1 MRPVVSVWL
10 RRALRRL
17 PSEVGTVD
25 LRIVGRTLLHA
36 TLVGVVAGLLA
47 ALFGWGVDALQALA
61 LERLAG
67 YVPLRAAGEGHGEAN
82 ASVGDFRPWL
92 ILVLP
97 ALGAALAGWVS
108 ARLAPETAGGGG
120 NAAIRSF
127 HEQGA
132 LTRVRVP
139 FVKVLTSVLTLGT
152 GGAGGREGPTM
163 QIGGASGSVVA
174 RLLRTG
180 ERERK
185 ILYVAGIAAGVSAV
199 FRTPLGAALFATEV
213 LYRDDFEADA
223 LVPAVLASVVS
234 YSTAMPFAAPGH
246 LFAHAPNYPFVPAH
260 LPYFALLA
268 LLEVPVALAFLRAIG
283 LVGRAVARA
292 PGPAWLRPG
301 LGGLALG
308 ALSASLLTVLGRL
321 VDRPGTGFGILG
333 GGYGAAQVA
342 VVGAEWLPDGWKGV
356 YVLLALC
363 GLKLVASALT
373 VGSGGSAGDFAPSL
387 VLGALTGGALGR
399 TLQLLTG
406 DPRIDPGAFAL
417 VGMGAL
423 FGGVAH
429 VPLGSMVIV
438 CELAGS
444 YDLIVPLMLA
454 EGVAFVALRR
464 HALYRAQRKAR
475 DHGLAQAGRAG
486 VPVGELMA
494 APEPASTFA
503 PSTPGRRMLEQ
514 SSVAPQQTTFPVVDE
529 GGRLVGVVPAQALHL
544 LASQDGLAAWVVAG
558 DVLEAPVTARPE
570 EDALSA
576 LVRMVQ
582 AGLRQMLVV
591 DEGGRVIGFLDE
603 ASVVRRLLL
612 ERPAPSSEMTPYG

>member
-1 MRPVVSVWL
+1 MRALADWL
-10 RRALRRL
+10 RRYLARL
-17 PSEVGTVD
+17 PPEVGTVD

-36 TLVGVVAGLLA
+36 TLVGVLAGLLA
-47 ALFGWGVDALQALA
+47 AIFGKGVDLLQAFA

-67 YVPLRAAGEGHGEAN
+67 YVPLRAAGEGGHAAVAGPP
-82 ASVGDFRPWL
+82 FRPWL

-97 ALGAALAGWVS
+97 AAGAALGGWLS
-108 ARLAPETAGGGG
+108 ARFAPETAGGGG
-120 NAAIRSF
+120 NASIRAF

-139 FVKVLTSVLTLGT
+139 FVKILTSVLTLGT

-163 QIGGASGSVVA
+163 LIGGSSGSVVA
-174 RLLRTG
+174 RFLRRG

-234 YSTAMPFAAPGH
+234 YSTAMPFAGPAP
-246 LFAHAPNYPFVPAH
+246 LFAHAPSYLFVPAH
-260 LPYFALLA
+260 LPYFVLLA
-268 LLEVPVALAFLRAIG
+268 LLEVPVALAFLRGIAF
-283 LVGRAVARA
+283 VNRATARA

-308 ALSASLLTVLGRL
+308 ALSATVLTVLGTY
-321 VDRPGTGFGILG
+321 VGRPGTGFGILG

-342 VVGAEWLPDGWKGV
+342 VMGAEWLPGGWAGV

-363 GLKLVASALT
+363 ALKLVAASLT

-399 TLQLLTG
+399 ALALITG
-406 DPRIDPGAFAL
+406 DPRLDPGAFAL

-429 VPLGSMVIV
+429 VPLSSMVLV

-464 HALYRAQRKAR
+464 YALYPAQRKAR
-475 DHGLAQAGRAG
+475 DAGGGPGPGRAG
-486 VPVGELMA
+486 VRVGELMTPSEFA
-494 APEPASTFA
+494 CSFA

-514 SSVAPQQTTFPVVDE
+514 SSASPSQSTFPVIDE
-529 GGRLVGVVPAQALHL
+529 GGRLVGVVPAQALQL
-544 LASQDGLAAWVVAG
+544 VASQEGMADWVVAG
-558 DVLEAPVTARPE
+558 DMLEAPVTARDDD
-570 EDALSA
+570 DALAA
-576 LVRMVQ
+576 LIRMVQ
-582 AGLRQMLVV
+582 AGLRQLPVV
-591 DEGGRVIGFLDE
+591 DGRGGVVGFLDE
-603 ASVVRRLLL
+603 ASVMRRLLID
-612 ERPAPSSEMTPYG
+612 RPTTPPSEQTPYA

>member
-1 MRPVVSVWL
+1 MRALAQQV
-10 RRALRRL
+10 RRAFARL
-17 PSEVGTVD
+17 PVGAGAVD

-36 TLVGVVAGLLA
+36 TLVGVLAGLFA
-47 ALFGWGVDALQALA
+47 SLFGWGVDALQALL

-67 YVPLRAAGEGHGEAN
+67 YEPLRAAGEGGHAAAAGPP
-82 ASVGDFRPWL
+82 FRPWL

-97 ALGAALAGWVS
+97 AAGATLAGWLS
-108 ARLAPETAGGGG
+108 ARFAPETAGGGG

-139 FVKVLTSVLTLGT
+139 FVKVVASVLTLGT

-163 QIGGASGSVVA
+163 QIGGSSGSVVA
-174 RLLRTG
+174 RFLRVG
-180 ERERK
+180 ERERR

-234 YSTAMPFAAPGH
+234 FSVATPFAATTH
-246 LFAHAPNYPFVPAH
+246 LFAHAPSYPFVPAH
-260 LPYFALLA
+260 LPYFVLLA
-268 LLEVPVALAFLRAIG
+268 LVEVPIALAFLRTIA
-283 LVGRAVARA
+283 LVKRVTAGA

-308 ALSASLLTVLGRL
+308 VLSASLLTVLGAY
-321 VDRPGTGFGILG
+321 VGRPGMGFGILG

-342 VVGAEWLPDGWKGV
+342 VVGADWLPVGWAGV
-356 YVLLALC
+356 YVLAALC
-363 GLKLVASALT
+363 GLKLVAASFT

-387 VLGALTGGALGR
+387 VLGALAGGALGR
-399 TLQLLTG
+399 ALQLLTD
-406 DPRIDPGAFAL
+406 DPRLDPGAFAL

-429 VPLGSMVIV
+429 VPLSSMVLV

-464 HALYRAQRKAR
+464 HALYPAQRKAR
-475 DHGLAQAGRAG
+475 DAAGGAGAGRGG
-486 VPVGELMA
+486 VRVAELMS
-494 APEPASTFA
+494 PAERACSFA
-503 PSTPGRRMLEQ
+503 PSTPGRAMLEQ
-514 SSVAPQQTTFPVVDE
+514 SSASPAQVVFPVLDE
-529 GGRLVGVVPAQALHL
+529 EKRLIGLVPAQALQL
-544 LASQDGLAAWVVAG
+544 LASQEGLVAWVVAG
-558 DVLEAPVTARPE
+558 DVLEAPVTARADD
-570 EDALSA
+570 DALAA

-582 AGLRQMLVV
+582 AGLRQLPVV
-591 DEGGRVIGFLDE
+591 DDEGHVAGFLDE
-603 ASVVRRLLL
+603 ASVARRLLL
-612 ERPAPSSEMTPYG
+612 DRPTTPPAERTPYG

>member
-1 MRPVVSVWL
+1 M
-10 RRALRRL
+10 RL
-17 PSEVGTVD
+17 PPEVGSVD

-36 TLVGVVAGLLA
+36 TLVGVMAGLLA
-47 ALFGWGVDALQALA
+47 SIFGWGVDVLQALL

-67 YVPLRAAGEGHGEAN
+67 YVPLRAAGEGAHA
-82 ASVGDFRPWL
+82 VGAVPPFRPWL
-92 ILVLP
+92 ILILP
-97 ALGAALAGWVS
+97 GAGAALAAWIS
-108 ARLAPETAGGGG
+108 ARVAPETAGGGG

-139 FVKVLTSVLTLGT
+139 FVKALVSILTLGA

-163 QIGGASGSVVA
+163 LIGGSSGSVVA
-174 RLLRTG
+174 RFLRTG

-234 YSTAMPFAAPGH
+234 YSTAMPFAGPVTT
-246 LFAHAPNYPFVPAH
+246 LFAHAPAYPFVPAH
-260 LPYFALLA
+260 LPYFVLLA
-268 LLEVPVALAFLRAIG
+268 LLEVPVAIAFLRGIA
-283 LVGRAVARA
+283 LVGRLTAKA

-308 ALSASLLTVLGRL
+308 ALTATALTVLGTFL
-321 VDRPGTGFGILG
+321 GRPGTGFGILG

-342 VVGAEWLPDGWKGV
+342 VMGAEWLPGGWSGV

-363 GLKLVASALT
+363 GLKLVAASFT

-399 TLQLLTG
+399 ALQLVTG
-406 DPRIDPGAFAL
+406 DPRLDPGAFAL

-429 VPLGSMVIV
+429 VPLSSMVLV

-464 HALYRAQRKAR
+464 RALYPAQRKAR
-475 DHGLAQAGRAG
+475 ETAAGAQQGRAG
-486 VPVGELMA
+486 VRVAELML
-494 APEPASTFA
+494 PADPGCAFA
-503 PSTPGRRMLEQ
+503 PSTGGRRMLEQ
-514 SSVAPQQTTFPVVDE
+514 SSASPTQTTFPVVDE
-529 GGRLVGVVPAQALHL
+529 GGRLVGVVPAQALQL
-544 LASQDGLAAWVVAG
+544 LASQEGMVDWVVAG
-558 DVLEAPVTARPE
+558 DVLEASLTAGVDD
-570 EDALSA
+570 DALAS

-582 AGLRQMLVV
+582 AGLRQMPIV
-591 DEGGRVIGFLDE
+591 DAEGRVIGFLDE
-603 ASVVRRLLL
+603 ASVMRRLLF
-612 ERPAPSSEMTPYG
+612 ERPVPASEQTPYA